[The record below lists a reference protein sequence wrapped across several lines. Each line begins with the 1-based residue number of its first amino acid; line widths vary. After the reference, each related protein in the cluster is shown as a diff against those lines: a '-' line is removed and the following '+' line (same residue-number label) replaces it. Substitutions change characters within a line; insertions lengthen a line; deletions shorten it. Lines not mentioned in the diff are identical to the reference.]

1 MAVDGGAGDVEQ
13 VGDLLDGLAG
23 VLELLGKFCLAGGEF
38 GPAAAGATAGPGSGE
53 AVAGV
58 GHDQLA
64 FAARR
69 GRRACRIWHGPR
81 WWRCRCP
88 LLDDVQAH
96 AALMQ
101 VGAEVRVV

>member
-23 VLELLGKFCLAGGEF
+23 VLELLAKFCLAGGEF
-38 GPAAAGATAGPGSGE
+38 GPAAAGATASPG
-53 AVAGV
+53 
-58 GHDQLA
+58 Q
-64 FAARR
+64 RR
-69 GRRACRIWHGPR
+69 GRRGCWPR
-81 WWRCRCP
+81 SARVRSSARTESMPNMARPSVVEVSMP
-88 LLDDVQAH
+88 LIDDVQAY